1 MNKIVLLAVVIVI
14 VFFYFQPNVFF
25 NLINQSKVKIHLEDF
40 DFSSTYSTSD
50 GCADLR
56 YSVKLTNTDKDP
68 VVISALVTEGNLD
81 RLSDTIEVNET
92 IDPNESYSVGVT
104 HSSAICGESNLNS
117 KKKLVIKVFA
127 KDSENKNIAQVKKT
141 VSY

>member
-1 MNKIVLLAVVIVI
+1 MNKILLVVIVLLI
-14 VFFYFQPNVFF
+14 VLFYNKPNVFF

-40 DFSSTYSTSD
+40 DFSSTLATSD
-50 GCADLR
+50 GCTDLR

-68 VVISALVTEGNLD
+68 VLISALVTEGNLD
-81 RLSDTIEVNET
+81 RLSDTIKVNET

-127 KDSENKNIAQVKKT
+127 KDLENKNIAQVKKT

>member
-1 MNKIVLLAVVIVI
+1 MNKIVLLAVVLVI

-40 DFSSTYSTSD
+40 DFSSTLSTSD
-50 GCADLR
+50 GCTDLR